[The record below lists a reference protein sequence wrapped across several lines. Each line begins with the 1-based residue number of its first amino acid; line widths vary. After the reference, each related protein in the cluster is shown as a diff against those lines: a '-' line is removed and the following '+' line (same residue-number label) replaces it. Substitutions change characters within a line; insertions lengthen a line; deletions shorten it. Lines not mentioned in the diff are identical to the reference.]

1 MLSLRF
7 IFMMMYTP
15 TACAVSIWRP
25 FYGLL
30 MLVFL
35 YYFRPD
41 IWNAPTWFRPIL
53 WITIACAIG
62 WAMNVRNFRF
72 HPIMAV
78 SILVLLG
85 TIASSMFAKADR
97 PTALAGTWVL
107 AKLMIVQFLTLQLVD
122 SPKKIRQFIWANVAG
137 MLWNLKS
144 IIVIGTRGGDVE
156 RVNVAVGQGG
166 GANYLALVLIMS
178 MPFLAMRFQN
188 GTRREKLFIFVL
200 FPFYVLGAVFTGSR
214 GGILQLIAVMGFL
227 ILKSNK
233 KLIGISIATLA
244 GIIVLMFLP
253 QKQWDRF
260 SKGLG
265 PEENR
270 DFAAQS
276 RILLWKA
283 GWTMFRENPVLG
295 KGMDN
300 FSILSPRYTGFY
312 GGRSPK
318 KYTPG
323 STGQGF
329 VAHSTWFQTLGE
341 GGAVVSLP
349 FFALF
354 PMAFFFLWR
363 AKKVSL
369 KPPWKR
375 ELYSLA
381 TSVEGLWIAFMV
393 ASTFGSLIK
402 LDFLWWYMGLTAA
415 IHLTAEEMRVR
426 ERLAVQQ
433 QAIDAQ
439 REAWRERTS
448 RDDPSPETE
457 KVRT

>member
-15 TACAVSIWRP
+15 TACAVSIARP

-41 IWNAPTWFRPIL
+41 IWNAPNWFRPIL
-53 WITIACAIG
+53 WITIAVSIG
-62 WAMNVRNFRF
+62 WGLRVRNFRF

-78 SILVLLG
+78 SLLVLLG
-85 TIASSMFAKADR
+85 TIASSMFASGNR
-97 PTALAGTWVL
+97 EVALAGTWIL
-107 AKLMIVQFLTLQLVD
+107 TKLIVVQFLTLQLVD
-122 SPKKIRQFIWANVAG
+122 TPQKIRQFVWANVFG

-144 IIVIGTRGGDVE
+144 IIVIGVRGGDVE

-188 GTRREKLFIFVL
+188 GMRREKLFIGVL
-200 FPFYVLGAVFTGSR
+200 FPFYILGAVFTGSR

-227 ILKSNK
+227 VLKSNK
-233 KLIGISIATLA
+233 KLVGMSIATMA
-244 GIIVLMFLP
+244 GIIVLLFLP
-253 QKQWDRF
+253 QKQWDRLRQ
-260 SKGLG
+260 GIG
-265 PEENR
+265 PEEKR

-283 GWTMFRENPVLG
+283 GWTMFREDPILG

-323 STGQGF
+323 STGKGF

-341 GGAVVSLP
+341 GGMAVSLP
-349 FFALF
+349 YFALF
-354 PMAFFFLWR
+354 PMVFYFLWR
-363 AKKVSL
+363 TRRVSL

-375 ELYSLA
+375 EFYAMA
-381 TSVEGLWIAFMV
+381 TSIEGLWVAFMV

-415 IHLTAEEMRVR
+415 MHLTAQEMKFAEHDAVR
-426 ERLAVQQ
+426 QA
-433 QAIDAQ
+433 AIDARRQ
-439 REAWRERTS
+439 AWRTRGLS
-448 RDDPSPETE
+448 GDPQEGQ
-457 KVRT
+457 KVRS

>member
-7 IFMMMYTP
+7 IFMILYTP
-15 TACAVSIWRP
+15 TACAVSIARP

-41 IWNAPTWFRPIL
+41 IWNAPNWFRPIL
-53 WITIACAIG
+53 WITIAVAIG
-62 WAMNVRNFRF
+62 WGLRVRNFRF

-78 SILVLLG
+78 SLLVLLG
-85 TIASSMFAKADR
+85 TIASSMFASGNR
-97 PTALAGTWVL
+97 EVALAGTWIL
-107 AKLMIVQFLTLQLVD
+107 TKLIVVQFLTLQLVD
-122 SPKKIRQFIWANVAG
+122 TPQKVRQFVWANVFG

-144 IIVIGTRGGDVE
+144 IIVIGVRGGDVE

-188 GTRREKLFIFVL
+188 GMRREKLFISVL
-200 FPFYVLGAVFTGSR
+200 FPFYILGAVFTGSR

-227 ILKSNK
+227 VLKSNK
-233 KLIGISIATLA
+233 KLVSMSIATMA
-244 GIIVLMFLP
+244 GIIVLLFLP
-253 QKQWDRF
+253 QKQWDRLRQ
-260 SKGLG
+260 GMG
-265 PEENR
+265 PEEKR

-283 GWTMFRENPVLG
+283 GWTMFREDPILG

-323 STGQGF
+323 STGKGF

-341 GGAVVSLP
+341 GGMAVSLP
-349 FFALF
+349 YFALF
-354 PMAFFFLWR
+354 PMAFYFLWR
-363 AKKVSL
+363 T
-369 KPPWKR
+369 R
-375 ELYSLA
+375 
-381 TSVEGLWIAFMV
+381 
-393 ASTFGSLIK
+393 
-402 LDFLWWYMGLTAA
+402 
-415 IHLTAEEMRVR
+415 
-426 ERLAVQQ
+426 
-433 QAIDAQ
+433 
-439 REAWRERTS
+439 
-448 RDDPSPETE
+448 
-457 KVRT
+457 